1 MTAPPT
7 SSVAAAADAELR
19 AGCEGVAP
27 LSARLEP
34 WQVELCARPELVSA
48 WMDEHGSP
56 VNLLDPSPMG
66 RNAAGL
72 TGAAAR
78 VGVDLGIYFA
88 RKANKALAFVDEARR
103 LGLGIDL
110 ASERE
115 LAQVLDRGVPGGALV
130 MTAAV
135 KPAALLQLCVA
146 SGTTVVIDNTDELRR
161 LERIA
166 QAAGRPAAVALRLA
180 PDLGHDRAQTRFGF
194 GLDEAIAVG
203 DAIAR
208 ADAGSTLAIA
218 GVHFHLN
225 GYDAGDR
232 VTALAEA
239 LALVDALR
247 LLGHEPGFVDI
258 GGGIPISHLD
268 SAEQWERFWS
278 EHREGLLG
286 RREPLTFEGH
296 GLGLIAHDGELLGS
310 PATYPF
316 HQRPIHGAWLEQV
329 LAGQVTSAGRSRSVA
344 EALRERGLE
353 LRCEPG
359 RALLDGCGMTAARVS
374 HRKQRRDGTW
384 LIGLEMNRTQC
395 RSTSED
401 FLVDP
406 LLLRPAG
413 VEAERTA
420 AEQRDGGERGAAAE
434 RSDIGDAPTRAIEGY
449 LVGAYCIELEL
460 LTWRRLRFPRGVA
473 VGDIVVFP
481 NTAGYLMHILESS
494 SHQIPLARNLV
505 VGSDGGAA
513 LDPIDAL

>member
-1 MTAPPT
+1 M
-7 SSVAAAADAELR
+7 
-19 AGCEGVAP
+19 G
-27 LSARLEP
+27 
-34 WQVELCARPELVSA
+34 
-48 WMDEHGSP
+48 EHGSP
-56 VNLLDPSPMG
+56 INLLDPTPMG

-88 RKANKALAFVDEARR
+88 RKANKALALVDEARR
-103 LGLGIDL
+103 LGLGVDL

-115 LAQVLDRGVPGGALV
+115 LAQVLDRGVPGSALV

-135 KPAALLQLCVA
+135 KPAALLELCVV
-146 SGTTVVIDNTDELRR
+146 SGTTIVIDNTDELRR
-161 LERIA
+161 LERVA
-166 QAAGRPAAVALRLA
+166 RAAGRTASVALRLA
-180 PDLGHDRAQTRFGF
+180 PVLGDDREQTRFGF
-194 GLDEAIAVG
+194 GLDDAVTVG
-203 DAIAR
+203 AAIAR
-208 ADAGSTLAIA
+208 ADAGSALTIG
-218 GVHFHLN
+218 GVHFHVN
-225 GYDAGDR
+225 GYDGGDR
-232 VTALAEA
+232 VSAIGEA

-247 LLGHEPGFVDI
+247 LLGHEPGFIDI

-296 GLGLIAHDGELLGS
+296 GLGLLAHDGELLGR
-310 PATYPF
+310 PAVYPF
-316 HQRPIHGAWLEQV
+316 WQRPIHGGWFDEV
-329 LAGQVTSAGRSRSVA
+329 LAGRVTTGGRQTTVA
-344 EALRERGLE
+344 EALRERGLQ

-406 LLLRPAG
+406 LLLRL
-413 VEAERTA
+413 
-420 AEQRDGGERGAAAE
+420 DGDAN
-434 RSDIGDAPTRAIEGY
+434 DPGDAPTEAIEGY
-449 LVGAYCIELEL
+449 LVGAYCIEREL
-460 LTWRRLRFPRGVA
+460 LTWRRLRFARGVA

-505 VGSDGGAA
+505 VGSDGGAS
-513 LDPIDAL
+513 LDPIDAP